1 TRFSRDWSSDVCSS
15 DLEEIKRV
23 IALQDQMREAIGRP
37 KVEVPLYQPDPE
49 VAEWTRRWVEPKLP
63 GAVKNPDKLA
73 REDAIERLREQVV
86 EAFLAEHG
94 EDAAAQVKDVEA
106 VFDQL

>member
-1 TRFSRDWSSDVCSS
+1 VEAGANEVPEEQILEAILFAH
-15 DLEEIKRV
+15 EEIKRV

-63 GAVKNPDKLA
+63 GAAKNPDDLA
-73 REDAIERLREQVV
+73 ADDAIDRLREQ
-86 EAFLAEHG
+86 EIGRASCRARG
-94 EDAAAQVKDVEA
+94 EEGAD
-106 VFDQL
+106 